1 MYNAILCDKT
11 RDAANQDSDAGIVG
25 HSDHK
30 DEIHQA
36 VIQINEKTT

>member
-11 RDAANQDSDAGIVG
+11 RRDAANQDSDAGIVG

-30 DEIHQA
+30 NEIHQV
-36 VIQINEKTT
+36 VIQIK